1 MKAERIDANAIA
13 ESSNIQ
19 LKGNRFLK
27 NKIEMQDG
35 RMLMALEAGGCHEG
49 FIIHT
54 LLLRGLLYSSF
65 TCGLEFSTV
74 KKKERAR
81 QEKMNNTFR
90 SKEIKQR
97 ILWNIAHQSELTAS
111 EAPGYLLKIS
121 IMGSQLRLTESE
133 SPRRA
138 V

>member
-1 MKAERIDANAIA
+1 MILFFHVWVGIFHSK
-13 ESSNIQ
+13 
-19 LKGNRFLK
+19 
-27 NKIEMQDG
+27 KIK
-35 RMLMALEAGGCHEG
+35 
-49 FIIHT
+49 
-54 LLLRGLLYSSF
+54 
-65 TCGLEFSTV
+65 

-97 ILWNIAHQSELTAS
+97 ILGNIAHQSELTAS